1 MLEVTKKIPG
11 KYNIVHIC
19 GEMEFGFQSSPRR
32 YAGYPGDLFN
42 WDVHRAGLSLEEGR
56 KLFQKPILGGLDNHG
71 VLVEGSLEAIRQET
85 LKIIKAMGKRGFML
99 GADCTVP
106 GEIDWARLRAAV
118 EAAAE
123 V

>member
-1 MLEVTKKIPG
+1 MRGILG
-11 KYNIVHIC
+11 IC
-19 GEMEFGFQSSPRR
+19 STGTFTARACPWRR
-32 YAGYPGDLFN
+32 GG
-42 WDVHRAGLSLEEGR
+42 

>member
-1 MLEVTKKIPG
+1 MDVTQAITG
-11 KYNIVHIC
+11 RRSIR
-19 GEMEFGFQSSPRR
+19 GFKPEPVSRET
-32 YAGYPGDLFN
+32 L
-42 WDVHRAGLSLEEGR
+42 RAVLSLATRAVSAVNAQPWEFSVVSG
-56 KLFQKPILGGLDNHG
+56 Q
-71 VLVEGSLEAIRQET
+71 VLEAIRQET

>member
-1 MLEVTKKIPG
+1 M
-11 KYNIVHIC
+11 
-19 GEMEFGFQSSPRR
+19 
-32 YAGYPGDLFN
+32 
-42 WDVHRAGLSLEEGR
+42 
-56 KLFQKPILGGLDNHG
+56 
-71 VLVEGSLEAIRQET
+71 LVEGSLEAIRQET

-99 GADCTVP
+99 GAYCTVP

>member
-1 MLEVTKKIPG
+1 MRGILGTCSTGTSTARACPW
-11 KYNIVHIC
+11 
-19 GEMEFGFQSSPRR
+19 RR
-32 YAGYPGDLFN
+32 GG
-42 WDVHRAGLSLEEGR
+42 
-56 KLFQKPILGGLDNHG
+56 GGLDNHG

-85 LKIIKAMGKRGFML
+85 LKIIEAMGKRGFML

>member
-1 MLEVTKKIPG
+1 MA
-11 KYNIVHIC
+11 
-19 GEMEFGFQSSPRR
+19 SSPPPRR

-56 KLFQKPILGGLDNHG
+56 ELFQKPILGGLDNHG

-85 LKIIKAMGKRGFML
+85 QKIIEAMGKRGFML